1 MSYIDELAGAIRQ
14 RVPERLVPRGDTDAL
29 FRIYAVL
36 VLAKGESVE
45 HEDVH
50 DAWSAWMTASDPTH
64 RSLKPLAELSSDVR
78 DADSP
83 YLEALRA
90 VARER
95 QLGRCA
101 KR

>member
-1 MSYIDELAGAIRQ
+1 VSYIDEVAGAIRR
-14 RVPERLVPRGDTDAL
+14 RVPERLIPEGDADAL

-50 DAWSAWMTASDPTH
+50 DAWSAWMTGHDPDH
-64 RSLKPLAELSSDVR
+64 RSLKPLAELPSDVR
-78 DADSP
+78 DTDEP
-83 YLEALRA
+83 YLEALRM